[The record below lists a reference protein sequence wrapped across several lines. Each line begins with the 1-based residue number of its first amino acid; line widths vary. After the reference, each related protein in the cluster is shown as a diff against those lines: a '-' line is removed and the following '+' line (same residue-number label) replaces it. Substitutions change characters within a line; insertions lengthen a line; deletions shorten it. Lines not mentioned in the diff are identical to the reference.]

1 MPQNSVVKSGVTL
14 FLVPV
19 FFLSICTT
27 PSSAVDIG
35 NCYVKKDTWAA
46 TMLATRHAY
55 QAWAGE
61 DQQAG
66 NLIFGPWY
74 EAGPFDS
81 ETFSQECIDIRNIN
95 VKAKDKDNK
104 RLWKKRNNY
113 ADGRV
118 WGLTPNTVGP
128 TYLYRTITADKATTI
143 GVGLGSDDGIAV
155 WFNGKKLL
163 EKDVYRGTSPDAD
176 TVALNCRRGVN
187 KLLLKIFNKRGGH
200 SFYFSAGETQLVT
213 LWQRIQTDFPSEAEW
228 MRHDLAEREHL
239 TWFDRT
245 DTQLERQI
253 IDRAIAGV
261 GGAGGVLRQ
270 ALGELSKVKA
280 DAPAWLDLYVRA
292 CVYRTNLAA
301 LRRVDLEGLRL
312 AIEDLSVTFPLR
324 YPQYFQEE
332 VADFVQMLAEFTRAI
347 EGGDPIDSPKL
358 EAFAAELIEFQRE
371 ALLANPLLDFDSL
384 LVIRRNLGKTAHT
397 AMNQAIGMASLNSH
411 NNTSIKKP
419 ATAWDNEIVEL
430 SDIRFDVQ
438 SHILYKPDG
447 RKLITDIDLHFDAQ
461 RLMFSMPGTHD
472 RWNVFEI
479 NTDGSGLRQMTPP
492 FPDVDHFDSCY
503 LPNEQVIYTSTANF
517 QGLPCEGGSK
527 PMAPLY
533 LMNRD
538 GSGIRQLTFEQDSD
552 WCPTVMND
560 GRVLYLR
567 WEYSDT
573 PHYFSR
579 ILFSMNPDGTT
590 QSEYYGSGSYF
601 PNAYFYARPL
611 PDHRTAVVGI
621 VGGHHGI
628 SRSGRLMIIDPAR
641 GRHEVQG
648 VVQEI
653 PGRYKTV
660 EPTIKDRLVDGV
672 WPQFLHPYPLSDKYF
687 LVSAKLDPDSLW
699 GIYLV
704 DTFDNMTLVAE
715 QGGAGLFEPFPLQK
729 TKRPPIIPD
738 NVDLD
743 RRDSLVYIAD
753 IYRGQGLAG
762 IPRGK
767 VKQLRLFTYHFAHVS
782 SGGHNSVGVESSWDV
797 KRILGTVPVEADG
810 SAFFRLPA
818 NMPISLQPLDEK
830 GRALQLMRSWMVG
843 MPGETVSCIGCHERQ
858 NESAPVRTT
867 IAALKDPVDIRPWQ
881 GPARPFSFALEV
893 QPVLDK
899 YCVGCHN
906 GTNPKIKDKDF
917 TNRAKAGAFNETYM
931 ALHPYVRRP
940 GPESDIHPFRPME
953 YHGGTSELVQLLER
967 GHHNVTLDKDAW
979 EVINTWIDL
988 NVPFRGKWDPKQWRG
1003 TDQDERRRELSKKY
1017 ANIDIDPEGEYLSKE
1032 RSLQGVRRPDPIFP
1046 EPSVVPIA
1054 NIDRTRNWPFDKT
1067 RAQQMQQRLGSVTRT
1082 LALSDELSMDLVHIP
1097 AGRFVMGN
1105 AQGHRVEQPT
1115 STVNIDTRFWM
1126 GVCEVTN
1133 AQYALFDPA
1142 HDSRFIDQQWKDH
1155 TTPGYAANLPDQPV
1169 IRISWQEA
1177 MDYCVWLSEQ
1187 TGLEVTL
1194 PTEAQWEWACR
1205 AGSSTEFHYGDR
1217 DTDFSKYANLADK
1230 SIVLHAVT
1238 GVNPSPVSNPNR
1250 FTDFIPR
1257 DDRFN
1262 DSEKIVTAVGQ
1273 YQANVWGLRDMH
1285 GNVAEWTRSG
1295 FAPYPY
1301 AEQDGRNDLAGTV
1314 QRVVRGGSWRDR
1326 PTRAT
1331 AAYRLAYEPYQK
1343 VFNVGFRVIVNGKGK
1358 KAYARSTAGLDQ

>member
-1 MPQNSVVKSGVTL
+1 MSQNSIVKSAAIL
-14 FLVPV
+14 LLLLALS
-19 FFLSICTT
+19 LSICAM
-27 PSSAVDIG
+27 PSYAADIES
-35 NCYVKKDTWAA
+35 CYVKKDTWAA
-46 TMLATRHAY
+46 TMLATHRAY
-55 QAWAGE
+55 QAWASE
-61 DQQAG
+61 DQQAE

-74 EAGPFDS
+74 EAGPFKS
-81 ETFSQECIDIRNIN
+81 ETFSKEFVGTRNIH
-95 VKAKDKDNK
+95 VKAKDKDK
-104 RLWKKRNNY
+104 KKLWKKRNNY

-118 WGLTPNTVGP
+118 WSLTPNIVGP
-128 TYLYRTITADKATTI
+128 TYLYRTITGDKATTI
-143 GVGLGSDDGIAV
+143 SAGLGSDDGIAV
-155 WFNGKKLL
+155 WLNGKKILS
-163 EKDVYRGTSPDAD
+163 KDVPRGVSPDQD
-176 TVALNCRRGVN
+176 TVSLMLKPGENE
-187 KLLLKIFNKRGGH
+187 LLLKIYNMRGGH
-200 SFYFSAGETQLVT
+200 GFYFSPGATAQVR
-213 LWQRIQTDFPSEAEW
+213 LWQAIQADFPSETAW
-228 MRHDLAEREHL
+228 MRRDLGEREYL
-239 TWFDRT
+239 TWFGST
-245 DTQLERQI
+245 DTQLERLM
-253 IDRAIAGV
+253 IDQAIAGV
-261 GGAGGVLRQ
+261 GGAGGVLRRDLEG
-270 ALGELSKVKA
+270 LGQVKA
-280 DAPAWLDLYVRA
+280 EESAWLALYVRA
-292 CVYRTNLAA
+292 CIYRKNLSA
-301 LRRVDLEGLRL
+301 LGQVDLEALRL
-312 AIEDLSVTFPLR
+312 AIKDLSVTYPVR
-324 YPQYFQEE
+324 YPLHYQEE
-332 VADFVQMLAEFTRAI
+332 VAFFAQTLAEFTRAI

-397 AMNQAIGMASLNSH
+397 AMNRAIGMASLNSH
-411 NNTSIKKP
+411 NNTSITNP

-430 SDIRFDVQ
+430 SDLRYDVQ
-438 SHILYKPDG
+438 SYILYKPDG

-479 NTDGSGLRQMTPP
+479 NTDGTGLRQMTPD
-492 FPDVDHFDSCY
+492 FNDVDHFDSCY
-503 LPNEQVIYTSTANF
+503 LPNEKVIYTSTANF

-611 PDHRTAVVGI
+611 PNHRTAVVGI

-628 SRSGRLMIIDPAR
+628 SRSGRLMIVDPAQ

-653 PGRYKTV
+653 PGRHKTV

-687 LVSAKLDPDSLW
+687 LVSAKLGPDSLW

-715 QGGAGLFEPFPLQK
+715 QAGAGLFEPFPLQK
-729 TKRPPIIPD
+729 TKRPPIIPN
-738 NVDLD
+738 NVDLN

-762 IPRGK
+762 IPRGS
-767 VKQLRLFTYHFAHVS
+767 VKALRLFTYHFAHVS

-797 KRILGTVPVEADG
+797 KRILGTVPVEEDG

-843 MPGETVSCIGCHERQ
+843 MPGETVSCIGCHEGQ
-858 NESAPVRTT
+858 NETASVRTT
-867 IAALKDPVDIRPWQ
+867 IAALKDPVDITPWQ

-893 QPVLDK
+893 QPVLDT

-906 GTNPKIKDKDF
+906 GKNPKIKGKDF
-917 TNRAKAGAFNETYM
+917 ANRAKAGAFNETYM

-940 GPESDIHPFRPME
+940 GPESDIYPFRPME
-953 YHGGTSELVQLLER
+953 YHVGTSELVQLLER
-967 GHHNVTLDKDAW
+967 GHHNVTLDNDAW

-988 NVPFRGKWDPKQWRG
+988 NVPFRGQWKPKAWRG
-1003 TDQDERRRELSKKY
+1003 SDQDERRRQLAKMY
-1017 ANIDIDPEGEYLSKE
+1017 ANIDIDPEGEYVSKE
-1032 RSLQGVRRPDPIFP
+1032 RSLQGRRRPDPIFP

-1054 NIDRTRNWPFDKT
+1054 NIDRTRNWPFDT
-1067 RAQQMQQRLGSVTRT
+1067 ARARQLQERLGSITRT
-1082 LALSDELSMDLVHIP
+1082 IRLSDEVDMDLVQIP

-1115 STVNIDTRFWM
+1115 SIVPIDTAFWM

-1155 TTPGYAANLPDQPV
+1155 TTPGYPANGPDQPV

-1177 MDYCVWLSEQ
+1177 MEFCAWLSAQ

-1205 AGSSTEFHYGDR
+1205 AGSGSEFYYGGL
-1217 DTDFSKYANLADK
+1217 DTDFASYANLADE

-1238 GVNPSPVSNPNR
+1238 GVNPSPVSNPNP

-1257 DDRFN
+1257 DRRFN
-1262 DSEKIVTAVGQ
+1262 DGEKIVTAVGR

-1285 GNVAEWTRSG
+1285 GNVTEWTRSSD
-1295 FAPYPY
+1295 APYPY
-1301 AEQDGRNDLAGTV
+1301 AGQDGRNLASGMAK
-1314 QRVVRGGSWRDR
+1314 RVVRGGSWRDR
-1326 PTRAT
+1326 PARAT

-1343 VFNVGFRVIVNGKGK
+1343 VFNVGFRVIISGKGK
-1358 KAYARSTAGLDQ
+1358 KAYARF